1 MKTLK
6 HAIRYLF
13 RSKTYT
19 TINLIGLSFSLA
31 CCLLLVHYIHRE
43 LTVDTHCVDR
53 ENIYAVKMNMQGNS
67 YLGEI
72 KDKQSVG
79 IDVSSIKNSTRILP
93 SQNDFI
99 INGEHR
105 FVTRTL
111 GIDSLFFKFFDY
123 KLLQGTTDMDIPE
136 SVWLMKDFADKV
148 FGKENP
154 VGKVIGYSNGKE
166 LVVKGILNQPENKTS
181 INFDILV
188 PISFVGGNMTPM
200 EFYSFTEGT
209 DVSKLNMEGNKQH
222 KLYPSDADSREFT
235 FEFIPVKDVYLDQ
248 SLKRELTDMIYGG
261 NRFYLMITT
270 GVCLLLFV
278 TGLLN
283 FVNIYL
289 ITLLKRGKEYGLKR
303 VFGASG
309 RNVFLQIWTENF
321 LLMALSL
328 VIAWLFMEIMIIP
341 LGDMLDIT
349 YEYKMFDFLSALAI
363 LIVVPIL
370 TSIYPY
376 WKYSNTSPVLSIR
389 SVSLSISSVRMRKVF
404 LSVQYVLTFLLLSM
418 SFYFNNQLEVMLNTE
433 PGFRTKDVIIA
444 NLVYESKD
452 FQSYT
457 PEYMQQRMQRVSAIE
472 AKLSSCPDIEQWE
485 ASYIDI
491 LNGDYESNFFNGEGQ
506 KFTLNMRLASP
517 RFFDLYDIRFQE
529 CASGDKLSFDG
540 AFCVAVL
547 NRAAMDLLGYDNIQ
561 GAVITEETP
570 MMSRGRQN
578 ATFPVVAVVEDYYG
592 GHLSLGKKPTV
603 FFVMENISGDFYQI
617 ACVPGKVKNVLS
629 YLEKVEK
636 DVYGSGDFSYTMLED
651 DVAKLYANDRRI
663 ANIYTVFAIVAIVVS
678 CLGLFGIS
686 LFDMRQHYKEIAIR
700 KINGAGFKE
709 INLMFLRKYLTLLI
723 ISFIVSIPLS
733 LMLIFS
739 YTDNFVVKAPV
750 GIDIFLFAFVIVTVI
765 SLGTLYWQV
774 HKAASINPA
783 ETIKTE

>member
-457 PEYMQQRMQRVSAIE
+457 PEYMQQRMQRVSAID

>member
-43 LTVDTHCVDR
+43 LTVDTHCADR

-209 DVSKLNMEGNKQH
+209 DVPKLNMEGNKQH

-457 PEYMQQRMQRVSAIE
+457 PEYMQQRMQRVSAID

-517 RFFDLYDIRFQE
+517 CFFDLYDIRFQE

-709 INLMFLRKYLTLLI
+709 INLMFLRKYLMLLI

-750 GIDIFLFAFVIVTVI
+750 GIDIFLFAFAIVTVI

>member
-136 SVWLMKDFADKV
+136 SVWLMKDFAYKV

-309 RNVFLQIWTENF
+309 KNVFLQIWTENF

-457 PEYMQQRMQRVSAIE
+457 PEYMQQRMQRVSAID